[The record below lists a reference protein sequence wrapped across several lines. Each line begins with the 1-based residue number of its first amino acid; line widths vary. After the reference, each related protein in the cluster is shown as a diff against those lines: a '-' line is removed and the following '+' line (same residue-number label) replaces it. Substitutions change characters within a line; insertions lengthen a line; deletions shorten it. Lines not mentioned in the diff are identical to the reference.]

1 MNNFNQTYM
10 LHLRMANQISLHDLA
25 SSPHPLPLEGEF
37 SIFNDSNVTETDDTP
52 YTADVEGICPLSRQY
67 LT

>member
-10 LHLRMANQISLHDLA
+10 LHLRMANQISLHDLT
-25 SSPHPLPLEGEF
+25 SSPHPLLLEGEF
-37 SIFNDSNVTETDDTP
+37 SIFNDPNVTETDDAP
-52 YTADVEGICPLSRQY
+52 YTTDVDGIRLLSRQY